1 MDYNMDKTNVELVD
15 IATGTHQGV
24 IVALNGEQLVRIETD
39 VETGKTFIYVW
50 NGVDEDYTT
59 KVEVKI

>member
-1 MDYNMDKTNVELVD
+1 MDNAKFELIG
-15 IATGTHQGV
+15 IATDTHKG
-24 IVALNGEQLVRIETD
+24 IVVDVNDEQLVRIETD
-39 VETGKTFIYVW
+39 IETGKTFVYVW

>member
-1 MDYNMDKTNVELVD
+1 MDKAKVELIDIDTDTHNGVVVD
-15 IATGTHQGV
+15 V
-24 IVALNGEQLVRIETD
+24 NGEQLVRIETD
-39 VETGKTFIYVW
+39 VETGKTCVYVW